1 MRVLVN
7 STCATPLGT
16 GRYGGIEKI
25 ELDFIRG
32 LRDAGQEV
40 VVAAP
45 IGSKLPSG
53 VEHIKTV
60 RLPEEFDHE
69 EGAVDKIAEYVLR
82 DYTAASKPPWDII
95 HDFSHRHLLGLRGRE
110 IPAVFML
117 WNPVYYQY
125 PVSRYNIMCCSDWQQ
140 RRFEAM
146 YQQKALHGQFW
157 VDTEFYK
164 PLAENGKRGER
175 FLFLGK
181 LSPEKGVDLAIEY
194 AKELGVEL
202 DVVGGLLDK
211 EAQNNGYLE
220 RLNSLCD
227 GDKVKLHFNVS
238 EEEKLNFL
246 QTAKAMIY
254 PVRQDEAHCLAMIE
268 AWATGCPVVVNDR
281 GAMRE
286 ISYNKNFVVGSKEE
300 FLNRMQKI
308 DLYDTETVEMRACA
322 DYALENIIPKW
333 LSIYRQ
339 VIGGL
344 RVA

>member
-1 MRVLVN
+1 M
-7 STCATPLGT
+7 
-16 GRYGGIEKI
+16 IEKI

-40 VVAAP
+40 TVAAP
-45 IGSKLPSG
+45 IGSKLPTG
-53 VEHIKTV
+53 VELIKTV
-60 RLPEEFDHE
+60 RLPEEFDRE
-69 EGAVDKIAEYVLR
+69 DIAIDQISRHVLNN
-82 DYTAASKPPWDII
+82 YTAATKSPWDIV
-95 HDFSHRHLLGLRGRE
+95 HDFSHKHFLGLQGRD

-117 WNPVYYQY
+117 WDPVVYRY
-125 PVSRYNIMCCSDWQQ
+125 PKSRYNIMCCSEWQ
-140 RRFEAM
+140 RLRFEQM

-157 VDTEFYK
+157 VDTEFYR
-164 PLAENGKRGER
+164 PVEQGARTNR

-181 LSPEKGVDLAIEY
+181 LSPEKGPDLAIEY
-194 AKELGVEL
+194 CKELGVEL

-220 RLNSLCD
+220 RLNSMVD
-227 GDKVKLHFNVS
+227 GEKIQLHFNVS

-268 AWATGCPVVVNDR
+268 AWATGCPVIVNDR

-286 ISYNKNFVVGSKEE
+286 IMYAKYFVCDSKDK
-300 FLNRMQKI
+300 FLKRMKRV
-308 DLYDTETVEMRACA
+308 DLYAADSIRERAVK
-322 DYALENIIPKW
+322 DYGLENVIPQW
-333 LSIYRQ
+333 LSLYRR
-339 VIGGL
+339 VIDGL